1 MTQHAKET
9 LFEPPPAP
17 GDDGHYEGV
26 AGLFA
31 GTYEVRARL
40 AWNGLALVYRVGLSA
55 AADEH
60 EERAPGRERVVA
72 LLPID
77 CESKPHLVRLFQAQ
91 AARLTGYTEA
101 HTLATLAAGAR
112 HGVTY
117 LLLPY
122 VEGTTLAEE
131 LATHG
136 AMPAGRALA
145 IADGLLRALTTAH
158 GRGLRHWDLTPSNV
172 LLTKT
177 ATGEEQVRVLAMGL
191 APMVRAMTDTDM
203 TGPTGKGSGP
213 SPARYLAPELLRG
226 GAGAADGRAD
236 LYSVGR
242 LLVAML
248 EGARPA
254 KASEGVPELPVR
266 GLAEVVRKAT
276 AKELSARFESA
287 DELRAA
293 LEAVARGDVD
303 AVALLTTGV
312 LGAGGEAR
320 EALAVPEAA
329 VLGQVALVQSARV
342 PPVVAEAAPVAAEAA
357 PVIAQPAPV
366 VAQPAPK
373 RPARGLGVWV
383 VLGVAAALAVGG
395 AAYWAATRD
404 RGAES
409 VGATGAAGGAASG
422 PPPPSSP
429 PVALVAPP
437 PPSSPPIAPVAPPPP
452 SSPPVAPVAPPPPSS
467 PPIAPVAPLSP
478 SSEPLAPPLPPP
490 LDAFLP
496 RIERGEH
503 LSAADLGPLY
513 VYTERHGGDVRGHL
527 ALARA
532 FKNLLWTEDLLAR
545 YQIALRVDGEGARRD
560 PQILRDLL
568 EIVVRDP
575 ARADAASTL
584 VVGSWGPAALSAVDA
599 QLARSARRDV
609 VGRLRRLRE
618 RAAAAR

>member
-1 MTQHAKET
+1 MTQHAKEM
-9 LFEPPPAP
+9 LFEPPPSP

-31 GTYEVRARL
+31 GTYEVRGRL
-40 AWNGLALVYRVGLSA
+40 AWNGLALVYRVSLAGP
-55 AADEH
+55 ADEH

-91 AARLTGYTEA
+91 AARLIASTEA
-101 HTLATLAAGAR
+101 HTLSTLASGAR

-131 LATHG
+131 LAAHG

-145 IADGLLRALTTAH
+145 IADGVLRSLTAAH

-191 APMVRAMTDTDM
+191 APMVRAMTDTEM

-242 LLVAML
+242 LLLAML
-248 EGARPA
+248 EGARPG

-266 GLAEVVRKAT
+266 GLADVVRKAT

-293 LEAVARGDVD
+293 LEAVARGDVE

-312 LGAGGEAR
+312 LGAARDVEA
-320 EALAVPEAA
+320 APEAA
-329 VLGQVALVQSARV
+329 VLGQVALVQ
-342 PPVVAEAAPVAAEAA
+342 PAPVAASVARVVAQPAPGAA
-357 PVIAQPAPV
+357 SVARVVAQPAPV
-366 VAQPAPK
+366 VAPPAPK
-373 RPARGLGVWV
+373 RASRGLGVGV
-383 VLGVAAALAVGG
+383 ALGVAAVVAVGG
-395 AAYWAATRD
+395 AAYWSASRE
-404 RGAES
+404 RGVEPA
-409 VGATGAAGGAASG
+409 GATAAEAGTAPLAPVV
-422 PPPPSSP
+422 PPPPSS
-429 PVALVAPP
+429 AR
-437 PPSSPPIAPVAPPPP
+437 
-452 SSPPVAPVAPPPPSS
+452 VAPVAPPPPSS
-467 PPIAPVAPLSP
+467 APVAPVLPPPPSSAPLAPAVPPSP
-478 SSEPLAPPLPPP
+478 SLEPLAPPLPPP
-490 LDAFLP
+490 LDALLP
-496 RIERGEH
+496 RIARGER
-503 LSAADLGPLY
+503 LSAAELGPLY

-560 PQILRDLL
+560 PQILGDLL
-568 EIVVRDP
+568 DLVVRDA
-575 ARADAASTL
+575 ARADSASAL
-584 VVGSWGPAALSAVDA
+584 VVGAWGPAALPAVDA
-599 QLARSARRDV
+599 QLAQSARRDV